1 MHQRRQRKPSWHI
14 ETNEKKPYNIKI
26 RFVDSIEEEWHG
38 ADHVDAQHLPPG
50 NKDIPVDIDH
60 GSAPRVPAGKAN
72 VNKNAHQQR
81 RRSAAANTTSRSW
94 SVPVL
99 HNLSPNIPSPGSPTN
114 ANLERVNTTELSP
127 TEETLLWQEFCKY
140 QAMFAKCDKVSDSST
155 GLKLNSMCARFLRPW
170 TQTVT
175 VFSPGRK

>member
-1 MHQRRQRKPSWHI
+1 MGACVSKKETAVMHQRRQRKPSWHI

-72 VNKNAHQQR
+72 VNKNAHHQR
-81 RRSAAANTTSRSW
+81 RRSAPNIPTS
-94 SVPVL
+94 
-99 HNLSPNIPSPGSPTN
+99 NIPSPGSPKN
-114 ANLERVNTTELSP
+114 ANLERVNTTELSA
-127 TEETLLWQEFCKY
+127 TEEHLLWQEFCKY